1 MISSVR
7 NALPDMSGVAKGGK
21 PSILR
26 TYLYSCPTPLYTYL
40 SLYLP
45 VSCAYENLAQFQ
57 SSVPKASTNFHI
69 KITTT
74 SGEMMNE
81 ARWEQ
86 HLDVVSPRLSPLYP
100 KRLWKCRK
108 PARGL
113 ESWLVS
119 DFQSTQDWR
128 LKSNLI
134 KCIAGIL
141 QK

>member
-1 MISSVR
+1 MPCQTCQGRANHRYYVHTYTPT
-7 NALPDMSGVAKGGK
+7 LPLS
-21 PSILR
+21 
-26 TYLYSCPTPLYTYL
+26 TYL
-40 SLYLP
+40 SP
-45 VSCAYENLAQFQ
+45 PPCVMCIWKFGAVSKFCSEGIHKFSYQNYNNVWGNDERGALR
-57 SSVPKASTNFHI
+57 
-69 KITTT
+69 TT
-74 SGEMMNE
+74 S
-81 ARWEQ
+81 
-86 HLDVVSPRLSPLYP
+86 LDVVSPLPFSH
-100 KRLWKCRK
+100 RLWKCRK